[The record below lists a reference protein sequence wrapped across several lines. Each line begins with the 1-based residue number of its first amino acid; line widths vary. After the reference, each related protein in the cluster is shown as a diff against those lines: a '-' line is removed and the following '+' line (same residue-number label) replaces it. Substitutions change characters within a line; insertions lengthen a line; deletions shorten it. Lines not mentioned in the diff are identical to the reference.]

1 MGPFNRIL
9 SVTLISGLL
18 SAGSQAQPAGPA
30 AILVYSGATIP
41 ASGQISSYTTSGS
54 SLALDKA
61 LAAAPP
67 GSYISIPSGYRETA
81 RSTPVAILKPDIT
94 IDAAPGA
101 RITANAAIYVFHVEA
116 SSFHLNG
123 LVIDGGGKGGCLNL
137 GSGAIEDF
145 QWTGHASGA
154 GYSCQNTGPGYQGM
168 TWMGILSNSTID
180 GVTFKNMR
188 EGGLIAAPASEYNL
202 RIHNVTVDGTTND
215 NPLHFINNT
224 GDRLACTTGLII
236 DGFRATN
243 FWRIGMELQGSNW
256 CGGNIVTN
264 VVMSDLKPGAAGCI
278 SFSAGEEATGANP
291 IPPGY
296 HQLEL
301 VQHISCIDHSI
312 WRGTARVAG
321 ASVTWL
327 TGTQFNSNMTRIT
340 LGNSSYPV
348 RSVADSTHITLAASA
363 GSGTSI
369 AFGYP
374 NQLGTGIEMFGDNMN
389 IGDFSISGNF
399 CNGVAFGGKNAN
411 IHDGTLSGMT
421 EGCGGGP
428 NTGVGV
434 VGNSQYDLSN
444 ATIERINCVENQQ
457 SCIIINGANP
467 TIKDNTCSRTPGWHP
482 GDSTSRVQCFIIAN
496 SLQNQIG
503 GKAQVIGNR
512 ALITGLNAT
521 LQADITANATAFTI
535 GTWPQL
541 PPVPFTFL
549 VDSEQITVNSV
560 TVLGY
565 LRAQVQYTVAVTR
578 AANRTPA
585 SSHAAAVPLVLDA
598 TSGMTF
604 SGFSSG
610 IGGPAT
616 DAVWKDNVIANYT
629 AGLFGTGFFY
639 GGGPGNFTDQ
649 ELSGNTYDHLAV
661 GFSAA
666 SQSPAVHDNHCIG
679 GTTDWT
685 CDNQTYATYS
695 KAPSPGGNGSHRY
708 CSDCSSTTGNTCA
721 GGGKGAEVFTIASEL
736 ACVGK
741 PAGGVGAR

>member
-1 MGPFNRIL
+1 MIL
-9 SVTLISGLL
+9 LSGLL
-18 SAGSQAQPAGPA
+18 SAESKAQPPDPT
-30 AILVYSGATIP
+30 AILVYSIATNP
-41 ASGQISSYTTSGS
+41 ASGQIGSYTASGS

-61 LAAAPP
+61 LAAASP
-67 GSYISIPSGYRETA
+67 GAYISIPSGYRETA
-81 RSTPVAILKPDIT
+81 RSAPVVIGKPNIT

-101 RITANAAIYVFHVEA
+101 RITVSTAIYAFNVKA

-154 GYSCQNTGPGYQGM
+154 GYSCQNTGPGHHGM
-168 TWMGILSNSTID
+168 TWTGTLFNSTID

-188 EGGLIAAPASEYNL
+188 EGGIIAAPASEYNL
-202 RIHNVTVDGTTND
+202 RIHNVTIDGTTND
-215 NPLHFINNT
+215 DPLHFINNT
-224 GDRLACTTGLII
+224 TDGLACTNGLII

-264 VVMSDLKPGAAGCI
+264 VVMSDLKPGAADCI

-312 WRGTARVAG
+312 WTGTATVSG

-327 TGTQFNSNMTRIT
+327 TGTQFNPNMTRIT
-340 LGNSSYPV
+340 LGNSSYRV

-363 GSGTSI
+363 SNASSV
-369 AFGYP
+369 AYSYP

-389 IGDFSISGNF
+389 IGDFSVSGDF

-434 VGNSQYDLSN
+434 VGNVGFDLSN
-444 ATIERINCVENQQ
+444 ATIERINCVENQH

-467 TIKDNTCSRTPGWHP
+467 TIKDNTCSRTPGWYSE
-482 GDSTSRVQCFIIAN
+482 DSVTQVNCFIVGN
-496 SLQNQIG
+496 SLQTQIG
-503 GKAQVIGNR
+503 GKGQVTGNR

-521 LQADITANATAFTI
+521 LDANITANALSFNI
-535 GTWPQL
+535 DTWPQL

-549 VDSEQITVNSV
+549 IDSEQITVNSIRF
-560 TVLGY
+560 LGY
-565 LRAQVQYTVAVTR
+565 LKAQVQYTASAAR
-578 AANRTPA
+578 AANRTSA
-585 SSHAAAVPLVLDA
+585 SSHTAGSPLVLNA
-598 TSGMTF
+598 ISGMTF
-604 SGFSSG
+604 NGFASG

-616 DAVWKDNVIANYT
+616 DAAWKDNVIANYT

-639 GGGPGNFTDQ
+639 GGGPGNFSGQ
-649 ELSGNTYDHLAV
+649 ELSGNTYDHLAS
-661 GFSAA
+661 GFLAA
-666 SQSPAVHDNHCIG
+666 SQSPVVHDNHCIG
-679 GTTDWT
+679 GVTDWT
-685 CDNQTYATYS
+685 CDNQTYGTYS

-708 CSDCSSTTGNTCA
+708 CSDCSTTSGNTCA
-721 GGGKGAEVFTIASEL
+721 AGGKGAEVFTVGNEL

-741 PAGGVGAR
+741 PAGGAGAR